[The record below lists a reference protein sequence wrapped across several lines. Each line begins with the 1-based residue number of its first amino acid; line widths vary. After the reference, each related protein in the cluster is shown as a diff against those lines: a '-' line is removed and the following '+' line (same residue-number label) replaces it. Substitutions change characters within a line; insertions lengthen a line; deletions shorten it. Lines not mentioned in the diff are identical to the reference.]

1 MTPLE
6 PGQTE
11 AGGMPITITQERI
24 GRYAEITEDW
34 NPLHV
39 DESFA
44 RTTAFG
50 GVIAHGMLS
59 LNLAWE
65 LLRGIHGDDGIAG
78 VELTVRFKKPVR
90 PGDTVRARAR
100 READGAGGWEVW
112 IENQAGEAVIA
123 GQARPAP

>member
-1 MTPLE
+1 M
-6 PGQTE
+6 PGPVE
-11 AGGMPITITQERI
+11 GSGRPITITQERI

-39 DESFA
+39 DEAFA

-65 LLRGIHGDDGIAG
+65 LLREIHGDEGIAD

-90 PGDTVRARAR
+90 PGDMVRARAR
-100 READGAGGWEVW
+100 READAAGGWEVW
-112 IENQAGEAVIA
+112 IENQAGDAVIA
-123 GQARPAP
+123 GHARPAP

>member
-1 MTPLE
+1 M
-6 PGQTE
+6 PGPVE
-11 AGGMPITITQERI
+11 GSGRPITITQERI

-39 DESFA
+39 DEAFA

-65 LLRGIHGDDGIAG
+65 LLREIHGDDGIADI
-78 VELTVRFKKPVR
+78 ELTVRFKKPVR

-100 READGAGGWEVW
+100 READAAGGWEVW
-112 IENQAGEAVIA
+112 IENQSGEAVIA
-123 GQARPAP
+123 GHARPAP

>member
-1 MTPLE
+1 M
-6 PGQTE
+6 PGPVE
-11 AGGMPITITQERI
+11 GSGRPITITQERI

-39 DESFA
+39 DEAFA

-65 LLRGIHGDDGIAG
+65 LLREIHGDEGLAD

-90 PGDTVRARAR
+90 PGDTVRARVR
-100 READGAGGWEVW
+100 READAAGGWEVW

-123 GQARPAP
+123 GHARPAP

>member
-11 AGGMPITITQERI
+11 TGGTPIRITQERI

-39 DESFA
+39 DEAFA
-44 RTTAFG
+44 RTTSFG

-65 LLRGIHGDDGIAG
+65 LLRETHGDEGIAG

-100 READGAGGWEVW
+100 READAAGGWEVW

-123 GQARPAP
+123 GHARPAP

>member
-1 MTPLE
+1 M
-6 PGQTE
+6 PGPVEGSGT
-11 AGGMPITITQERI
+11 AITITQERI

-39 DESFA
+39 DEAFA
-44 RTTAFG
+44 RTTSFG

-65 LLRGIHGDDGIAG
+65 LLREIHGDEGIAD

-90 PGDTVRARAR
+90 PGDTVRARVR
-100 READGAGGWEVW
+100 READAAGGWEVW

-123 GQARPAP
+123 GHARPAP

>member
-1 MTPLE
+1 MLLE
-6 PGQTE
+6 HGRGE
-11 AGGMPITITQERI
+11 ASGPAVEITQERI

-39 DESFA
+39 DQAFA
-44 RTTAFG
+44 RTTSFG

-65 LLRGIHGDDGIAG
+65 LLREIHGDEGIED

-100 READGAGGWEVW
+100 READAAGGWEVW
-112 IENQAGEAVIA
+112 IENQAGDAVIA
-123 GQARPAP
+123 GHARPAP

>member
-1 MTPLE
+1 M
-6 PGQTE
+6 PGPVE
-11 AGGMPITITQERI
+11 GSGRPITITQERI

-39 DESFA
+39 DEAFA

-65 LLRGIHGDDGIAG
+65 LLREIHGDEGLAD

-90 PGDTVRARAR
+90 QGDTVRARAR
-100 READGAGGWEVW
+100 READAAGGWEVW
-112 IENQAGEAVIA
+112 IENQAGDAVIA
-123 GQARPAP
+123 GHARPAP

>member
-1 MTPLE
+1 M
-6 PGQTE
+6 PGPVEGSGT
-11 AGGMPITITQERI
+11 AITITQERI

-39 DESFA
+39 DEAFA
-44 RTTAFG
+44 RTTSFG

-65 LLRGIHGDDGIAG
+65 LLREIHGDDGIADI
-78 VELTVRFKKPVR
+78 ELTVRFKKPVR

-100 READGAGGWEVW
+100 REASAAGGWEVW
-112 IENQAGEAVIA
+112 IENQSGEAVIA
-123 GQARPAP
+123 GHARPAP

>member
-1 MTPLE
+1 MLE
-6 PGQTE
+6 GAE
-11 AGGMPITITQERI
+11 ASGTPITITPERI
-24 GRYAEITEDW
+24 RRYADITEDW

-39 DESFA
+39 DEAFA

-65 LLRGIHGDDGIAG
+65 LLRETHGDDGIEG
-78 VELTVRFKKPVR
+78 VEMTVRFRKPVR

-100 READGAGGWEVW
+100 QETGGAGWEVW

-123 GQARPAP
+123 GAARPAP

>member
-1 MTPLE
+1 MPLE
-6 PGQTE
+6 HGRGE
-11 AGGMPITITQERI
+11 ASGPAVEITPERI

-39 DESFA
+39 DEAFA
-44 RTTAFG
+44 QTTSFG

-65 LLRGIHGDDGIAG
+65 LLREIHGDEGIAD

-100 READGAGGWEVW
+100 REASAAGGWEVW
-112 IENQAGEAVIA
+112 IEN
-123 GQARPAP
+123 

>member
-1 MTPLE
+1 M
-6 PGQTE
+6 PGPVEGSGT
-11 AGGMPITITQERI
+11 PITITQERI

-39 DESFA
+39 DEAFA
-44 RTTAFG
+44 RTTSFG

-65 LLRGIHGDDGIAG
+65 LLREIHGDEGIADG
-78 VELTVRFKKPVR
+78 ELTVRFKKPVR

-100 READGAGGWEVW
+100 READAAGGWEVW

-123 GQARPAP
+123 GHARPAP

>member
-1 MTPLE
+1 M
-6 PGQTE
+6 PGPVE
-11 AGGMPITITQERI
+11 GSGRPITITQERI

-39 DESFA
+39 DEAFA

-65 LLRGIHGDDGIAG
+65 LLREIHGDEGIAD

-100 READGAGGWEVW
+100 LEADAAGGWEVW

-123 GQARPAP
+123 GHARPAP

>member
-1 MTPLE
+1 M
-6 PGQTE
+6 PGPVEGSGT
-11 AGGMPITITQERI
+11 AITITQERI

-39 DESFA
+39 DEAFA
-44 RTTAFG
+44 RTTSFG

-65 LLRGIHGDDGIAG
+65 LLRGIHGDEGIAG

-100 READGAGGWEVW
+100 REAGGAGGR
-112 IENQAGEAVIA
+112 G
-123 GQARPAP
+123 GGGGDPGGGGGGGRPPR

>member
-1 MTPLE
+1 M
-6 PGQTE
+6 PGPVEGSGT
-11 AGGMPITITQERI
+11 AITITQERI

-39 DESFA
+39 DEAFA

-65 LLRGIHGDDGIAG
+65 LLREIHGDEGIADI
-78 VELTVRFKKPVR
+78 ELTVRFKKPVR

-100 READGAGGWEVW
+100 READAAGGWEVW
-112 IENQAGEAVIA
+112 IENQAGDAVIA
-123 GQARPAP
+123 GHARPAP

>member
-1 MTPLE
+1 M
-6 PGQTE
+6 PGPGEGSGT
-11 AGGMPITITQERI
+11 AITITQERI

-39 DESFA
+39 GEAFA
-44 RTTAFG
+44 QTTSFG

-65 LLRGIHGDDGIAG
+65 LLREIHGDDGIAD

-100 READGAGGWEVW
+100 LEADAAGGWEVW

-123 GQARPAP
+123 GHARPAP